1 VRAEDEQMTLRVP
14 FAAPSVALV
23 RSTLR
28 RWMGERGLGGDR
40 VDDARIVVSELV
52 ANSVRH
58 ARPLPDG
65 ALIVNW
71 CLDGDELLISVT
83 DGGATTTPHT
93 VDAPASAL
101 SGRGMTIVDTLVDN
115 WWIEDRRA
123 DSTVHTRLAI

>member
-1 VRAEDEQMTLRVP
+1 MTLRVP

-28 RWMGERGLGGDR
+28 RWMGDRGLRGER

-65 ALIVNW
+65 AIIVTW
-71 CLDGDELLISVT
+71 CLDGDELKISVT

-93 VDAPASAL
+93 VDAPASAI
-101 SGRGMTIVDTLVDN
+101 SGRGMAIVDTLVDD
-115 WWIEDRRA
+115 WWIEDSRV
-123 DSTVHTRLAI
+123 DTTVHTSLGL

>member
-1 VRAEDEQMTLRVP
+1 MTLRVP

-28 RWMGERGLGGDR
+28 RWMGDRGLRGER

-65 ALIVNW
+65 AIIVTW
-71 CLDGDELLISVT
+71 CLDGDELKISVT

-93 VDAPASAL
+93 VDAPASAI
-101 SGRGMTIVDTLVDN
+101 SGRGMTIVDTLVDD
-115 WWIEDRRA
+115 WWIEDSRV
-123 DSTVHTRLAI
+123 DTTVHTSLGL

>member
-1 VRAEDEQMTLRVP
+1 MRLRVP

-28 RWMGERGLGGDR
+28 RWMGDRGLRGER

-65 ALIVNW
+65 ALIVTW
-71 CLDGDELLISVT
+71 WLDGDDLRISVT
-83 DGGATTTPHT
+83 DGGATTTAHT
-93 VDAPASAL
+93 VDAPVSAL
-101 SGRGMTIVDTLVDN
+101 SGRGMTIVDTLVDS
-115 WWIEDRRA
+115 WWIEDGRV
-123 DSTVHTRLAI
+123 DSTVHTSLGL

>member
-1 VRAEDEQMTLRVP
+1 MMLRVP

-28 RWMGERGLGGDR
+28 RWMRDRGFRGDR

-65 ALIVNW
+65 AIIVTW
-71 CLDGDELLISVT
+71 CLDGDELRISVT
-83 DGGATTTPHT
+83 DGGATTIPHT

-101 SGRGMTIVDTLVDN
+101 SGRGMTIVDTLVDS
-115 WWIEDRRA
+115 WWIEDGRV
-123 DSTVHTRLAI
+123 DSTVHTSLGV